1 MSKDRYVI
9 MWIDNSVIYKKY
21 YKDFNAALQFYQT
34 VVQTPFE
41 VCLLYHN
48 CKILNKSIII
58 GA

>member
-9 MWIDNSVIYKKY
+9 MWIDNNVIYKKY
-21 YKDFNAALQFYQT
+21 YADFYKALQFYQT
-34 VVQTPFE
+34 IVQTPFE

-48 CKILNKSIII
+48 FKVLNKSIIV